1 MKKNKI
7 IMIVVAIIL
16 IVSGTII
23 GAIAL
28 ATKDFD
34 LSEVSTVSTMH
45 FVTNTYNMDEAF
57 SDITIEG
64 AESDI
69 RFLTSEDDS
78 CKVVCNE
85 AEEVYHSV
93 EVKNDTLT
101 IKRIDTR
108 KWYDNVGINMGRM
121 EIFVYL
127 PQTEYEALYV
137 KSVSG
142 AIDIPKDFGFKEA
155 ELGST
160 SGDVNF
166 TASVQNELSI
176 ETVSGNLYVGDIS
189 PKSLKLHSTSGEA
202 KISSVNV
209 ESDLTAET
217 VSGNF
222 QLINIACRNITAEST
237 SGEVDLTN
245 VNVSENIHIE
255 SVSGDVTLMECDAD
269 ALWVDTSSGDVSG
282 TLLTEKIFIT
292 DTSSGDIDV
301 PNSASGGKC
310 EITTVSGNIE
320 FTIQ

>member
-1 MKKNKI
+1 MKKSKI

-16 IVSGTII
+16 IVSGGII

-34 LSEVSTVSTMH
+34 LSEESMVNTMH

-64 AESDI
+64 AEADI

-101 IKRIDTR
+101 IERIDTR
-108 KWYDNVGINMGRM
+108 KWYGNVGINMGRM
-121 EIFVYL
+121 EILVYL

-155 ELGST
+155 ELRST

-189 PKSLKLHSTSGEA
+189 PKSLKLHSTSGDA

-209 ESDLTAET
+209 EAELTAET

-222 QLINIACRNITAEST
+222 ELTNIGCRNITAEST
-237 SGEVDLTN
+237 SGEMGLVN
-245 VNVSENIHIE
+245 VNVSEDIHIE

-269 ALWVDTSSGDVSG
+269 SLWLKTSSGDVSG

>member
-1 MKKNKI
+1 MKKSKI

-16 IVSGTII
+16 IVSGIII

-28 ATKDFD
+28 ATKDFE
-34 LSEVSTVSTMH
+34 LSEVNTVSTLH
-45 FVTNTYNMDEAF
+45 FVTNTYNMDETF

-64 AESDI
+64 AEADI
-69 RFLTSEDDS
+69 LFLTSQNDT
-78 CKVVCNE
+78 CKIVCNE

-108 KWYDNVGINMGRM
+108 KWHDNVGINMGRM

-137 KSVSG
+137 KGVSG

-155 ELGST
+155 EIRST
-160 SGDVNF
+160 SGDVRF

-176 ETVSGNLYVGDIS
+176 ETVSGNLYVGDVS
-189 PKSLKLHSTSGEA
+189 PKSLKLHSTSGDA

-217 VSGNF
+217 VSG
-222 QLINIACRNITAEST
+222 
-237 SGEVDLTN
+237 
-245 VNVSENIHIE
+245 
-255 SVSGDVTLMECDAD
+255 DVTLMECDAD
-269 ALWVDTSSGDVSG
+269 SLRVKTTSGDVSG
-282 TLLTEKIFIT
+282 ILLTEKIFIT
-292 DTSSGDIDV
+292 DTSSGDINV
-301 PNSASGGKC
+301 PNSASGGRC